1 MRCSALI
8 VSPSARPGFIDHMS
22 YDFSSILRY
31 VEDLFG
37 VPPLTAWDRDAASAA
52 GMLDS
57 TLHPEPL
64 PLSLP

>member
-1 MRCSALI
+1 
-8 VSPSARPGFIDHMS
+8 MS